1 MFTLS
6 RISLLIL
13 LLLSQI
19 STAQQTE
26 NSTVST
32 PGKEAVTAAETDPL
46 AETAAA
52 EPAPPEPAPSRAP
65 GEYRASEQISD
76 DLSVSFPVDI

>member
-1 MFTLS
+1 MFTLP

-13 LLLSQI
+13 LLLSQV

-26 NSTVST
+26 SSTVST
-32 PGKEAVTAAETDPL
+32 VKEGIVTAEETAPPETAAEP
-46 AETAAA
+46 EPVPA
-52 EPAPPEPAPSRAP
+52 EPPTVTAP